1 MRSCTLERLYR
12 LPGFYLQHVPFA
24 DREQFTE
31 RFLVAPSATVWDL
44 CMPSQLGGTRRYL
57 QIINGLKRNK
67 GTFPSF
73 FLEDLEAHRKVPR
86 FDSSEYICRRAGR
99 DARLTCLWGWNRR
112 DSSLTLETELSKPSS
127 STFTEQ
133 SPSAGRKQYFVTT
146 SFAN

>member
-112 DSSLTLETELSKPSS
+112 DSSLTLETSLSKPSS